1 MFVNGGPR
9 GVVGGLRRAIV
20 VELTRGGAGGVPLDT
35 TRSTLV
41 SNLFVG
47 EAPGDGSA
55 GWFVPGSHGPGIRGP
70 FHCVTIGVVNWTNR
84 TGDERRNEMEQ
95 VVTMDLNGI
104 SLLNNELF

>member
-35 TRSTLV
+35 TCSTLV
-41 SNLFVG
+41 SSLFVG

-55 GWFVPGSHGPGIRGP
+55 GWVVPGRHGPGIRGP
-70 FHCVTIGVVNWTNR
+70 FHSVTIGV
-84 TGDERRNEMEQ
+84 
-95 VVTMDLNGI
+95 LN
-104 SLLNNELF
+104 